1 MKRTVFLFLLL
12 TIIGTGSSLS
22 AQSADKETDLETL
35 YQQLDEAIDQSPKY
49 VARRLGEIADTRK
62 MLRSEG
68 NLEKKFALTERL
80 FALYKPYKND
90 SALYLADLCIALADS
105 LQRKDMVGLYLSRKA
120 HQCSNAGMYVQSLD
134 LLKKVDKRALDREGL
149 TKYYAA
155 WMHVCGE
162 IGSYSQQEE
171 ERWRYFALQDSYRD
185 SVLAVADEGSEE
197 YLHLKMDVLCARQL
211 YQEALAVSDNWL
223 GMVADGTH
231 EKAWAAFYRSVVYD
245 KLDNGHML
253 RYWLGTSALNDIR
266 CAVFDQASLFMLAE
280 RLSDDGD
287 YERAYRYMRFC
298 EKCNTAFSP
307 QLRNYQVRYVANVM
321 EAVCKNSQA
330 RFSRLLIVACVG
342 GILLLALVVFS
353 MVRYY
358 SVRRSCPP
366 QRQ

>member
-1 MKRTVFLFLLL
+1 MHDIMGSL
-12 TIIGTGSSLS
+12 TGCQLS
-22 AQSADKETDLETL
+22 PATL
-35 YQQLDEAIDQSPKY
+35 K
-49 VARRLGEIADTRK
+49 G
-62 MLRSEG
+62 
-68 NLEKKFALTERL
+68 
-80 FALYKPYKND
+80 
-90 SALYLADLCIALADS
+90 
-105 LQRKDMVGLYLSRKA
+105 MV
-120 HQCSNAGMYVQSLD
+120 
-134 LLKKVDKRALDREGL
+134 KKVAQLVSEVVNGKIKSDLIDSPVCHADETSIRVNGENYWVHTVCNGNGTYLYVHKSRGWAAIEEEGVL
-149 TKYYAA
+149 TK
-155 WMHVCGE
+155 
-162 IGSYSQQEE
+162 IKGSLVHDCY
-171 ERWRYFALQDSYRD
+171 
-185 SVLAVADEGSEE
+185 
-197 YLHLKMDVLCARQL
+197 K
-211 YQEALAVSDNWL
+211 
-223 GMVADGTH
+223 
-231 EKAWAAFYRSVVYD
+231 VYD

-330 RFSRLLIVACVG
+330 RFSRLLIVASVG

-353 MVRYY
+353 MLRYY